1 MSDPKAVPFPLP
13 PALPP
18 AQYFNVMRV
27 SHTAGEFFFDL
38 AQYTGE
44 GGTAASLVGRLVTS
58 PQHAKAMLDA
68 LSENIEKYES
78 AFGGIQ
84 RLAPRSSGMQ

>member
-1 MSDPKAVPFPLP
+1 MSDPKPAPFPLP

-68 LSENIEKYES
+68 LSENVEKYES
-78 AFGGIQ
+78 AFGEI
-84 RLAPRSSGMQ
+84 RALAPRVSGMQ